1 VTASPYDALLSQMSE
16 VLDMV
21 DSQTSFDNTE
31 ARKVFDHCARQIPL
45 ATVPDPL
52 YQLQTRPPA
61 INEALNDARAT
72 GNGHLHL
79 VRRNDGM
86 IYWNRLDPTTVVLKA
101 PTTQGE
107 TS

>member
-31 ARKVFDHCARQIPL
+31 ARKVFDHCARQIHL

-61 INEALNDARAT
+61 MGTCTLYAGTT
-72 GNGHLHL
+72 G
-79 VRRNDGM
+79 
-86 IYWNRLDPTTVVLKA
+86 
-101 PTTQGE
+101 
-107 TS
+107 